1 MVRKA
6 EVEDRLYM
14 DEAEGFLLEHALF
27 SPPRSWPP
35 LPPAREDDDPPA
47 GYVPPHH
54 PARTQS
60 DRLAGSRRRMDWDTE
75 MATHPDEPVE
85 IPTPAR
91 IKSEEDDANSERC
104 VICLMA
110 LRDRTIVGVCGH
122 EFCFECIG
130 VWANQSRRCPL
141 CSTDMAPFLLHDLD
155 NATPTKV
162 RKPNQQSGRIAMS
175 MKLTRVHLQ
184 FYLPPLP
191 SRTFPSVSLP
201 GPSNRNRRVSLTRAE
216 KEERDELEDQIE
228 RRREIYQHELYC
240 KHIASNPTSN
250 FRPNP
255 TPRQIAED
263 PAQVQRATTF
273 LRRELRVWSLVDV
286 EFLTS
291 YILSL
296 LKAIDV
302 RSEPFVRLIADFLET
317 RTGPGPG
324 PGYPHA
330 AEHFAHELY
339 CFIRSPY
346 KELVRW
352 DAVAQRSIS
361 VSHLQTANFCR
372 AATLGFA
379 TRSVAIEI
387 EIRVPIPIPIPITS
401 PRPST
406 SHPLA
411 PVIIPIPLA
420 IPITL
425 AFALTLT
432 LPTRLV
438 PPRYYAAW
446 LEDERRREEDRLAR
460 RRSVREEQEARRHP
474 PREVR
479 GREREMKWVERVEL
493 LPSPP
498 AAPLRMDETSEE
510 AMELDEVD
518 SRIGAAVISPISPG
532 LSIRGAAKEVE
543 PRRLSLLER
552 LAKAKAEA
560 AGSTTKATA
569 ASAAPPPP
577 AAVTTSGLVSTIIP
591 PQVSHAEVSPPPPPP
606 LVHSLSD
613 PAPSRSGV
621 REVLRARLRL
631 RLKLESERASLKHS
645 RDESKA
651 QELRR
656 VLLEAKARRQAAET
670 DATLRKM
677 DRLERKAEVRRR
689 LMVLK
694 MMAAETEGERKQREL
709 KEKLLA
715 EKRRRMLRDLLLAR
729 KRESKG
735 GAGQVVEIASTEVIP
750 TVAASAVAVA

>member
-35 LPPAREDDDPPA
+35 LPPPREDDDLPA
-47 GYVPPHH
+47 GYIPPHP

-60 DRLAGSRRRMDWDTE
+60 DRLATSRRKMDWDTE

-85 IPTPAR
+85 IPVPAR
-91 IKSEEDDANSERC
+91 TKSEEDDANSERC

-155 NATPTKV
+155 NATPTK
-162 RKPNQQSGRIAMS
+162 
-175 MKLTRVHLQ
+175 

-191 SRTFPSVSLP
+191 SRKVPSLSLP
-201 GPSNRNRRVSLTRAE
+201 GPSNRNRRMSLTRAE
-216 KEERDELEDQIE
+216 KEERDELEEQID
-228 RRREIYQHELYC
+228 RRREVYQHELYC
-240 KHIASNPTSN
+240 KHIASNTTSN

-255 TPRQIAED
+255 TPRQIAEE
-263 PAQVQRATTF
+263 PAQVQRATAF

-286 EFLTS
+286 DFLTS

-317 RTGPGPG
+317 PTG

-352 DAVAQRSIS
+352 DAVAQYDPVPEPRGRSASPIS
-361 VSHLQTANFCR
+361 KRPT
-372 AATLGFA
+372 
-379 TRSVAIEI
+379 SVE
-387 EIRVPIPIPIPITS
+387 RLPSRS
-401 PRPST
+401 PRGRLPSSSRSGSRSPAPAPAHIARSPRSLSPSRSPSRSRSRSPRDW
-406 SHPLA
+406 SHRDTFVA
-411 PVIIPIPLA
+411 PPSPGARRWNETDTWLD
-420 IPITL
+420 PE
-425 AFALTLT
+425 
-432 LPTRLV
+432 
-438 PPRYYAAW
+438 YAAW
-446 LEDERRREEDRLAR
+446 LEDERRREGDRLAR
-460 RRSVREEQEARRHP
+460 RRSVREEDARRHA
-474 PREVR
+474 PRDVR
-479 GREREMKWVERVEL
+479 GKEEQRVERVGRVEL

-510 AMELDEVD
+510 AMDLDEVD
-518 SRIGAAVISPISPG
+518 TRIGAAVISPLSHG

-560 AGSTTKATA
+560 AGSTSKGTT
-569 ASAAPPPP
+569 ASAAPPP
-577 AAVTTSGLVSTIIP
+577 AALVTASGIVSTIIP
-591 PQVSHAEVSPPPPPP
+591 PTAAEVSGGDVSQPP
-606 LVHSLSD
+606 H
-613 PAPSRSGV
+613 
-621 REVLRARLRL
+621 LR
-631 RLKLESERASLKHS
+631 HHF

-656 VLLEAKARRQAAET
+656 LLLEAKARRQAAET

-709 KEKLLA
+709 KEKLLG

-735 GAGQVVEIASTEVIP
+735 GAGQVVEIGKTEAIP